1 VKRGVFQWQHQETPS
16 SVLPAPFTDGVLI
29 GFKAGSVV
37 VGARLVLRAVC
48 EESTLDV
55 VEIPMDDVSDAA
67 GVVSAAS
74 YKMGQSPSMMTC
86 TTTIIRTDVRGAAI
100 VHIGL
105 YLIDP
110 ARWGREGIVGG
121 HGNTEANG
129 KLIRPCSL
137 NSRAA

>member
-74 YKMGQSPSMMTC
+74 DKNGSI
-86 TTTIIRTDVRGAAI
+86 TIHDDLHDNNNTHRCQRGSHRSYWA
-100 VHIGL
+100 VS
-105 YLIDP
+105 Y
-110 ARWGREGIVGG
+110 
-121 HGNTEANG
+121 
-129 KLIRPCSL
+129 
-137 NSRAA
+137 